1 MTDEDYIRKKFRDMD
16 ASTDQSLKGLMWDS
30 AQVRKV
36 IRERERERERE
47 HYNIG
52 ILVFFLFRWLQ
63 VARASMMTPSPYR
76 EWKNVRLM
84 NSISSQEWFHFS

>member
-47 HYNIG
+47 RKRERERERERESTTS
-52 ILVFFLFRWLQ
+52 LVFFCLGGCKW
-63 VARASMMTPSPYR
+63 R
-76 EWKNVRLM
+76 EPV
-84 NSISSQEWFHFS
+84 

>member
-47 HYNIG
+47 STTL
-52 ILVFFLFRWLQ
+52 LVFFLFRWLQ
-63 VARASMMTPSPYR
+63 VVRASMMMPSPYR
-76 EWKNVRLM
+76 EWKNVRWM